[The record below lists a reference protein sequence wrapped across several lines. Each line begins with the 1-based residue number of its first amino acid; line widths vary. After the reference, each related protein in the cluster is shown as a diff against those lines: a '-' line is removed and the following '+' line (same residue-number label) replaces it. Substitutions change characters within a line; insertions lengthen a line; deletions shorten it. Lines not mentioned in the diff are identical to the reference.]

1 MKTIYTGKLK
11 IKDWESPLEI
21 NFLDGFHD
29 YKLNDKTILDSAMD
43 YLYKDNL
50 DYIAGV
56 SLTIYKNSKKF
67 KTIKIVK

>member
-56 SLTIYKNSKKF
+56 SLTIYNNSKKF
-67 KTIKIVK
+67 KTIKIV

>member
-1 MKTIYTGKLK
+1 MKTTYTGKLK

-29 YKLNDKTILDSAMD
+29 YKLNDETILDSAMD

-50 DYIAGV
+50 DYIEGV
-56 SLTIYKNSKKF
+56 SLTIFKNGKKL
-67 KTIKIVK
+67 KTIEII

>member
-21 NFLDGFHD
+21 NFLDGYHD

-67 KTIKIVK
+67 KTIKIV

>member
-11 IKDWESPLEI
+11 IKEWESPLEI

-50 DYIAGV
+50 DYIVGV
-56 SLTIYKNSKKF
+56 SLTIFKNGNKF
-67 KTIKIVK
+67 KTIKIVE

>member
-11 IKDWESPLEI
+11 IKEWESPLEI
-21 NFLDGFHD
+21 NFLNSFHD
-29 YKLNDKTILDSAMD
+29 YDLDDENIIDSAMD

-56 SLTIYKNSKKF
+56 SLTIFKNGKKF
-67 KTIKIVK
+67 KTIEII

>member
-29 YKLNDKTILDSAMD
+29 YKFNDKTILDSAMD

-67 KTIKIVK
+67 KTIKIV

>member
-11 IKDWESPLEI
+11 IKEWESPLEI

-67 KTIKIVK
+67 KTIKIV

>member
-1 MKTIYTGKLK
+1 MKTNYTGKLK

-67 KTIKIVK
+67 KTIKIV

>member
-1 MKTIYTGKLK
+1 MMKTIYTGKLK

-29 YKLNDKTILDSAMD
+29 YKLNDETILDSAMD

-50 DYIAGV
+50 DYIVGV
-56 SLTIYKNSKKF
+56 SLTIFKNGKKL
-67 KTIKIVK
+67 KTIEIV

>member
-11 IKDWESPLEI
+11 IKEWESPLEI
-21 NFLDGFHD
+21 NFLNGFHD
-29 YKLNDKTILDSAMD
+29 YDLNDTNIIDSAMD

-56 SLTIYKNSKKF
+56 SLTIFKNGEKF
-67 KTIKIVK
+67 KTIEII

>member
-11 IKDWESPLEI
+11 IKEWESPLEI
-21 NFLDGFHD
+21 NFLNGFYD
-29 YKLNDKTILDSAMD
+29 YNLNDTNIIDSAMD

-56 SLTIYKNSKKF
+56 SLTIFKNGKKF
-67 KTIKIVK
+67 KTIEII

>member
-67 KTIKIVK
+67 KTIKIV